1 MRWCGVRLPPMAPL
15 RFVCMMRDESA
26 PGTAS
31 VREATNASALSL
43 VMSARKRFWV
53 FSRRE
58 VGGGSWGGIGIS
70 GVEMDLS
77 KNTHIFEIL
86 KCDGLIIT
94 VLKT

>member
-1 MRWCGVRLPPMAPL
+1 MRSCGVRLPPMAPL
-15 RFVCMMRDESA
+15 RFVCMMREESA

-53 FSRRE
+53 FSRRK
-58 VGGGSWGGIGIS
+58 VGGSWGGIGIS
-70 GVEMDLS
+70 GVKIDLS

-86 KCDGLIIT
+86 KCGGLIIT
-94 VLKT
+94 VLET